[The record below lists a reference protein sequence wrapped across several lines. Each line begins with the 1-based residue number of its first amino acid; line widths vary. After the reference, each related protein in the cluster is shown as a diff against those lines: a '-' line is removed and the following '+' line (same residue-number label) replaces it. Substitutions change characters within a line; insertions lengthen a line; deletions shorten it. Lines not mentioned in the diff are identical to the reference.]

1 MWKDV
6 LSRHLFGVTD
16 EYHKNPHENWRSF
29 WDLNREPSEPI
40 SRAATAGSFSSFWNC
55 VW

>member
-1 MWKDV
+1 MVDGELEKMWKDV

-29 WDLNREPSEPI
+29 
-40 SRAATAGSFSSFWNC
+40 
-55 VW
+55 